1 MNGVRKA
8 WVDWAVDLTVAAF
21 SATAAVVLHLEVAGD
36 SVLAAGLI
44 TSAVHGGAVLLRR
57 RYPRGV
63 LAVLAA
69 TAAFYVVLG
78 FPVYMLGPAVLFAM
92 YSAGAGLPGRRSAVA
107 AAAMTAVVA
116 LLVLVGPAFPGLA
129 SVVFYSVLAGVAW
142 WLGHLVQRSRTA
154 AEEHARRADE
164 LAATRE
170 ELARYAV
177 SEERRRIAR
186 ELHDV
191 VAHSMTVVA
200 MHAGTGRLV
209 GADNPKAAIEALS
222 TVERLSR
229 DALQEMRRLV
239 GLLRSGSED
248 DQGLAPAPGLGDL
261 HRLVAEVVAAGMA
274 VDVQAE
280 GPLDLVPPGPALAA
294 YRIVQ
299 EALTNAV
306 RHNGA
311 VKAELTVKVSDSELF
326 LLISNGPSDGSG
338 SGQAGG
344 GMGMVGM
351 KERVQLYEGT
361 LDAGPQPGGGYRV
374 QARIPLSLGAG

>member
-1 MNGVRKA
+1 V
-8 WVDWAVDLTVAAF
+8 VAGF
-21 SATAAVVLHLEVAGD
+21 STAAAVVLYLEVVSARSPG
-36 SVLAAGLI
+36 STVTAAGV
-44 TSAVHGGAVLLRR
+44 TAAVHGASVVFRR
-57 RYPRGV
+57 RHPAPV
-63 LAVLAA
+63 LAVLAL
-69 TAAFYVVLG
+69 TAAVYVALG
-78 FPVYMLGPAVLFAM
+78 FPAYMLGPAVLFAM
-92 YSAGAGLPGRRSAVA
+92 YSAGAGLPGRTSIVA
-107 AAAMTAVVA
+107 AAAQTLIVM
-116 LLVLVGPAFPGLA
+116 VLVWLGPAFPGPA
-129 SVVFYSVLAGVAW
+129 SVAFYAVLAGAAW
-142 WLGHLVQRSRTA
+142 WLGYLVRRSRTA

-200 MHAGTGRLV
+200 MHAGTGRMV
-209 GADNPKAAIEALS
+209 AGKDPEAAVASLA

-239 GLLRSGSED
+239 GLLREGAED

-274 VDVQAE
+274 VEVHAE
-280 GPLDLVPPGPALAA
+280 GPLDRVPPGPALSA

-311 VKAELTVKVSDSELF
+311 VKAELRVEVTDTELA
-326 LLISNGPSDGSG
+326 LTIANEAPADGPAATPD
-338 SGQAGG
+338 GG

-351 KERVQLYEGT
+351 RERVNLYEGT
-361 LDAGPQPGGGYRV
+361 LKAGPTPGGGYLV
-374 QARIPLSLGAG
+374 KARIPLQLEGR

>member
-1 MNGVRKA
+1 
-8 WVDWAVDLTVAAF
+8 VDFTVAAF
-21 SATAAVVLHLEVAGD
+21 TTSAAVVLHREVAGNGQG
-36 SVLAAGLI
+36 VVVAAGLA
-44 TSAVHGGAVLLRR
+44 TAAMHGGVVILRR
-57 RYPRGV
+57 RHPTLV
-63 LAVLAA
+63 LATLVA
-69 TAAFYVVLG
+69 TGAVYVALG
-78 FPVYMLGPAVLFAM
+78 FPAYMLGPAVLCAM
-92 YSAGAGLPGRRSAVA
+92 YSAGTILKGRVAVIVTAFVVGAVA
-107 AAAMTAVVA
+107 
-116 LLVLVGPAFPGLA
+116 VLVILGPAFPGFP
-129 SVVFYSVLAGVAW
+129 SVMFYSALVCVAW
-142 WLGHLVQRSRTA
+142 WLGHLVKRSRLA

-209 GADNPKAAIEALS
+209 AADDPAAAVASLT

-239 GLLRSGSED
+239 GLLRNSSED
-248 DQGLAPAPGLGDL
+248 EDRLAPAPGLGEI

-274 VDVQAE
+274 VAVHTK
-280 GPLDLVPPGPALAA
+280 GPLEGIPPGPALAA
-294 YRIVQ
+294 YRIIQ

-311 VKAELTVKVSDSELF
+311 VKAELRVEVSDSELA
-326 LLISNGPSDGSG
+326 IQVSNDPPTDRSHMLD
-338 SGQAGG
+338 GG

-351 KERVQLYEGT
+351 QERVRLYEGT
-361 LDAGPQPGGGYRV
+361 LTAGPLPGGGYRV
-374 QARIPLSLGAG
+374 DARIPLSRTHQ